1 MRNTTLQRG
10 RGRSRGSALVAVFF
24 MIAILGMVMYAGAK
38 ALDADA
44 KHSSL
49 TRARVLAKRYSQ
61 MVIEVGKH
69 A

>member
-10 RGRSRGSALVAVFF
+10 IGRSRGSALVAVFF

-44 KHSSL
+44 KHSN
-49 TRARVLAKRYSQ
+49 ARRHILKRRYHWKWPSSR
-61 MVIEVGKH
+61 
-69 A
+69 